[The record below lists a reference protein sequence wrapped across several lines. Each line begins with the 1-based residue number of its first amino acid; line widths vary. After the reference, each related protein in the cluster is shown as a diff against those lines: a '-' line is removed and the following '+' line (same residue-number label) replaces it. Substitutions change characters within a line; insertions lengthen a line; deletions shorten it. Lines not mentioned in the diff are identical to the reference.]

1 MFAPNIRTYV
11 RALCVLVTNIRTW
24 PEHTNMART
33 QVSEHDYEHDFPN
46 MHKTKHFPK
55 PVSNV
60 AHCLIFE
67 NEATSTDNQNSKF
80 ECIHTSFP
88 SNVYIFPYSS
98 LGRVWG
104 FGVNGPRFKP
114 RWSSF
119 LSILWVFRFHNF
131 MSKMSQESQVNL
143 NFADYDKLG
152 LRLSAISI
160 SPQSEERQVWPVG
173 CPRAGCKIGRHQKW
187 QRRLILK
194 VHC

>member
-1 MFAPNIRTYV
+1 MY
-11 RALCVLVTNIRTW
+11 
-24 PEHTNMART
+24 
-33 QVSEHDYEHDFPN
+33 
-46 MHKTKHFPK
+46 
-55 PVSNV
+55 
-60 AHCLIFE
+60 
-67 NEATSTDNQNSKF
+67 
-80 ECIHTSFP
+80 TSFP
-88 SNVYIFPYSS
+88 SNIFIVPDSS

-173 CPRAGCKIGRHQKW
+173 CPRAGCKIGRRQKW

-194 VHC
+194 NQTVCFILSQTARSAISNFSFLVHKTDKTKQRISSCAVWERMNAS

>member
-1 MFAPNIRTYV
+1 MY
-11 RALCVLVTNIRTW
+11 
-24 PEHTNMART
+24 
-33 QVSEHDYEHDFPN
+33 
-46 MHKTKHFPK
+46 
-55 PVSNV
+55 
-60 AHCLIFE
+60 
-67 NEATSTDNQNSKF
+67 
-80 ECIHTSFP
+80 TSFP
-88 SNVYIFPYSS
+88 SNIFIVPDSS

-160 SPQSEERQVWPVG
+160 SPQSKKRQVWPVG
-173 CPRAGCKIGRHQKW
+173 CPRAGCKIGQHQKW
-187 QRRLILK
+187 QRRLILRNQTVWATCYK
-194 VHC
+194 KNNEQNYAENVDTLLQSMKSTFFPCPNIWCLEEIVRSDSMGFAPSLPR

>member
-1 MFAPNIRTYV
+1 MY
-11 RALCVLVTNIRTW
+11 
-24 PEHTNMART
+24 
-33 QVSEHDYEHDFPN
+33 
-46 MHKTKHFPK
+46 
-55 PVSNV
+55 
-60 AHCLIFE
+60 
-67 NEATSTDNQNSKF
+67 
-80 ECIHTSFP
+80 TSFP
-88 SNVYIFPYSS
+88 SNIFIVPDSS

-152 LRLSAISI
+152 LRLSPISI
-160 SPQSEERQVWPVG
+160 SPQSEEKQVWPVG
-173 CPRAGCKIGRHQKW
+173 CPRAGCKIGQRQKW

-194 VHC
+194 NQTVCYSDLCGSTDTIRGLILNKETEIKPSISSSGFTLRNYHASSHGWL

>member
-1 MFAPNIRTYV
+1 MY
-11 RALCVLVTNIRTW
+11 
-24 PEHTNMART
+24 
-33 QVSEHDYEHDFPN
+33 
-46 MHKTKHFPK
+46 
-55 PVSNV
+55 
-60 AHCLIFE
+60 
-67 NEATSTDNQNSKF
+67 
-80 ECIHTSFP
+80 TSFP
-88 SNVYIFPYSS
+88 SNIFIVPDSS

-160 SPQSEERQVWPVG
+160 SPQSEEMQVWPVG
-173 CPRAGCKIGRHQKW
+173 CPRAGCKIGRRQKW

-194 VHC
+194 NQTVCNRLGIWECALNRKVKGEFRPKRNRDGKILGGKPFFLQTFPNRYSYNSHTSHFMAQ

>member
-1 MFAPNIRTYV
+1 MY
-11 RALCVLVTNIRTW
+11 
-24 PEHTNMART
+24 
-33 QVSEHDYEHDFPN
+33 
-46 MHKTKHFPK
+46 
-55 PVSNV
+55 
-60 AHCLIFE
+60 
-67 NEATSTDNQNSKF
+67 
-80 ECIHTSFP
+80 TSFP
-88 SNVYIFPYSS
+88 SNIFIVPDSS

-160 SPQSEERQVWPVG
+160 SLQSEERQVWPVG
-173 CPRAGCKIGRHQKW
+173 CPRAGCKIGRRQKW

-194 VHC
+194 NQTVCPPGTAGQPPSSHCLIFENKVTLPFLIPADFTACPKTANQPDLLLLALRRYWYGK